1 MNKVSLDSQILDYIK
16 IILSVNEVN
25 LDYIEIT
32 WLQQNHTAVIVSQA
46 NKVIDTKDH
55 TWIIHSDYN
64 EITAFRKSVILI

>member
-1 MNKVSLDSQILDYIK
+1 MNKVGLDSQILDYIE

-32 WLQQNHTAVIVSQA
+32 WLLQNHTAVIVSQA

-55 TWIIHSDYN
+55 T
-64 EITAFRKSVILI
+64 

>member
-1 MNKVSLDSQILDYIK
+1 MNEVGLDSQILDYIE

-55 TWIIHSDYN
+55 T
-64 EITAFRKSVILI
+64 